1 MKCTLSFIWLGLMA
15 VAFASAQEDGVEM
28 PEAESPE
35 AAAAAA
41 ADEKVIPEAYSE
53 ARYQNSWK
61 VNPFLKVTIDSV
73 VQTQVDWANDWALA
87 GMYKSTT
94 GKITI
99 SLQNKQTQEFK
110 RVNSDG
116 SGETEFK
123 FISANFNRNRDEA
136 SVEIEKDGK
145 KATLKYDSAL
155 TARPVTVNNTFQAP
169 GGQQPGAA
177 GAVAAQGQQPQQGRP
192 GQPVNVT
199 PANPAI
205 RPGPAASGGGR
216 PQVTPVAPG
225 ANAGTAPA
233 PPTISRRRQLIPS
246 PPPSVQPA
254 QQQ

>member
-1 MKCTLSFIWLGLMA
+1 MKRALSFIWLGLMA
-15 VAFASAQEDGVEM
+15 VAFAAAQEEGGET
-28 PEAESPE
+28 PEAEAP
-35 AAAAAA
+35 AAAA
-41 ADEKVIPEAYSE
+41 ADPADEAVIPEAYGV
-53 ARYQNSWK
+53 ARYQKSWA
-61 VNPFLKVTIDSV
+61 VNPFLKVTISQGGG
-73 VQTQVDWANDWALA
+73 QTQVDWANDWALA

-169 GGQQPGAA
+169 GGQQPGAP
-177 GAVAAQGQQPQQGRP
+177 GAVAAQGQQPGRP

-205 RPGPAASGGGR
+205 RPGPAASAGGR
-216 PQVTPVAPG
+216 SQVTPVAPG
-225 ANAGTAPA
+225 ANTGTAPA

>member
-1 MKCTLSFIWLGLMA
+1 MKRALSFIWLGLVA
-15 VAFASAQEDGVEM
+15 VAFAAAQEEGVET
-28 PEAESPE
+28 PEAEAPAE
-35 AAAAAA
+35 AAADP
-41 ADEKVIPEAYSE
+41 ADEAVIPEAYGV
-53 ARYQNSWK
+53 ARYQNSWA
-61 VNPFLKVTIDSV
+61 VNPFLKKTTAPVG
-73 VQTQVDWANDWALA
+73 QAQVDWANDWALA

-116 SGETEFK
+116 TGETEFK

-169 GGQQPGAA
+169 GGQQPGAP
-177 GAVAAQGQQPQQGRP
+177 GAVAAQGQQPGRP

-205 RPGPAASGGGR
+205 RPGPAANAGGR

-225 ANAGTAPA
+225 ANTGAAPA